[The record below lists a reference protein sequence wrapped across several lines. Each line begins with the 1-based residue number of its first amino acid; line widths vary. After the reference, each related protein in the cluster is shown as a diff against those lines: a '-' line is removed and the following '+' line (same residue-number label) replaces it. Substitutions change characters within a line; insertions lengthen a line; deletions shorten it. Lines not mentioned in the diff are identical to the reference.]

1 MVSLKSGEISVL
13 HEITFLSDPVTYG
26 TLEVM
31 VDWHCSKYV
40 QACPSCIH
48 FVVIWTGLHV
58 IVVPACTIIGLISL
72 DTYLGECAAVLV
84 LQCYLATSCTPGT
97 TRS

>member
-13 HEITFLSDPVTYG
+13 HEITLLSDPVTYG

-40 QACPSCIH
+40 QACPNCIH
-48 FVVIWTGLHV
+48 SVVIWTGLHV
-58 IVVPACTIIGLISL
+58 IVVPW
-72 DTYLGECAAVLV
+72 LV
-84 LQCYLATSCTPGT
+84 P
-97 TRS
+97 